1 MLFFILWDF
10 IYLQSGESI
19 SFYYGKAAIFK
30 LISWSTNTEEI
41 LISSFTPHSWMIRAR
56 WLSSVQPG
64 RGQSCPSSAELC
76 ALRAGGW
83 LCDWRGC
90 LESLDPSQRRK
101 QSAQGEVLG
110 KLQTQRESAIGAGIR
125 AQENNPQD
133 ADPVHPSALLNS
145 AACRTTCLLCNYK
158 CGSIWFVFAQFCS
171 RASCRPSLSKQDP
184 ATAGFERGC
193 WHRWSIWARWAGGWQ
208 GGERC
213 LGLCVYPGVGFWLTG
228 ELPSSSK

>member
-1 MLFFILWDF
+1 
-10 IYLQSGESI
+10 
-19 SFYYGKAAIFK
+19 
-30 LISWSTNTEEI
+30 
-41 LISSFTPHSWMIRAR
+41 MIRAR

-101 QSAQGEVLG
+101 QSAQEEVLG

-133 ADPVHPSALLNS
+133 ADPVHPAALLNS

-184 ATAGFERGC
+184 AKAGFEKRMLTQMEHLSTMSRRLAGRGEVPRALC
-193 WHRWSIWARWAGGWQ
+193 VPWGGFLAHRWAPQLLKIVLWVLAMFSTTENVLRVHQ
-208 GGERC
+208 
-213 LGLCVYPGVGFWLTG
+213 
-228 ELPSSSK
+228 S